1 MNTDRSS
8 SFYTRRLA
16 SRTIAAY
23 NASEISRNN
32 LTNQR
37 ILRTPVTNFD
47 NSVITYTREGG
58 ILPEST
64 TSVVSSSSSSVSA
77 TVSAPAPTPTPAPAP
92 APTPT
97 GFIPTTWVN
106 ADGVDFSSS
115 GRSVAY
121 GNGTWISVGL
131 DSTNTIKASTDN
143 ALTWVDVDNQLPI
156 TNGGGSGIYSVATDG
171 NGNWVAVGNQNTLAN
186 AVTILYSSDNGV
198 TWLSN
203 PDRNSG
209 FNIASPSAFSDRG
222 WGVTYA
228 NGLWMAVGH
237 YTVGIGYERMIKLA
251 TSFDPVNGPNWVNSP
266 PGVTN
271 IPVFGVSNP
280 GMCVAYGNGVWCV
293 GGQDLNSTPK
303 GSIFYSTDNGI
314 SWTKAT
320 NSFKG
325 QCQGITTDGNGNW
338 VAVGFKKSGG
348 QDAKPIK
355 YSSDNGMTWSD
366 TTTVDGS
373 LFTTGNS
380 VAYAQTTSGGVWVA
394 VGSGNSQT
402 ILYSTDNGVTWS
414 SAGSNRFSSAG
425 NDIYF
430 AGDRWVAVGD
440 GGAGSIKYSV
450 S

>member
-37 ILRTPVTNFD
+37 ILRTPITNFD
-47 NSVITYTREGG
+47 SSVITYTREGG

-64 TSVVSSSSSSVSA
+64 TSVVSSSSSASVSA
-77 TVSAPAPTPTPAPAP
+77 PAPAP
-92 APTPT
+92 APTSAPASTPT
-97 GFIPTTWVN
+97 GFIPTTWVD
-106 ADGVDFSSS
+106 ADGVDFSIV
-115 GRSVAY
+115 GRCVAY
-121 GNGTWISVGL
+121 GKGKWIAAGV
-131 DSTNTIKASTDN
+131 DSTATIKASTDN

-156 TNGGGSGIYSVATDG
+156 TNGGGSGVYGVATDG

-186 AVTILYSSDNGV
+186 AVTILYSSDNGE

-237 YTVGIGYERMIKLA
+237 YTVGIGYERNIKLA
-251 TSFDPVNGPNWVNSP
+251 TSFDPINGPNWVNSP

-271 IPVFGVSNP
+271 NPVFGVSNP

-293 GGQDLNSTPK
+293 GGQDLNPTPK

-325 QCQGITTDGNGNW
+325 QCQGIATDGNGNW
-338 VAVGFKKSGG
+338 VAVGQKAAI
-348 QDAKPIK
+348 DAKPIK

-366 TTTVDGS
+366 TTTADS
-373 LFTTGNS
+373 ILFTNGVC
-380 VAYAQTTSGGVWVA
+380 VAYAQTSSGGVWVA
-394 VGSGNSQT
+394 GGLGGSYMV
-402 ILYSTDNGVTWS
+402 YSTDNGLTWS
-414 SAGSNRFSSAG
+414 PAGSNRLTQG
-425 NDIYF
+425 IGIHF
-430 AGDRWVAVGD
+430 AGDRWVAVGNR
-440 GGAGSIKYSV
+440 GEGSIKYSV